1 MVTERE
7 LTDQLAGFFGNQDP
21 GVAIG
26 IGDDGAVVRT
36 SMRTVVACDPVV
48 EGVHFTRS
56 DRLELVG
63 RKAVNRNLSDLAAMG
78 AGPTYLLV
86 SLLQPKWLT
95 DSQRHKLLSGIRK
108 AAAAGACTVVGGD
121 VSVSSGGLV
130 VTVTALGTAP
140 RRPLRRDGLRV
151 GDTLHVTGPLGGSGL
166 GRHLR
171 FTPRIAE
178 GQWLAEQPSVSSGID
193 ISDGLLLDLA
203 TVLQASSQGKITG
216 LGAILDAAAIPVAK
230 AAHSQG
236 KITGQSGLHHALSDG
251 EDHELL
257 FGLRGPLA
265 VEGPITGRT
274 RRPVGVVT
282 AVPGI
287 RIRWPD
293 GRVEACGTKGYQHDV

>member
-1 MVTERE
+1 MPTERE
-7 LTDQLAGFFGNQDP
+7 FTDRLAGFFDNEDP
-21 GVAIG
+21 GVSIG

-48 EGVHFTRS
+48 EDVHFDRS
-56 DRLELVG
+56 DRLELIG

-95 DSQRHKLLSGIRK
+95 DSQRDELLGGIRK

-121 VSVSSGGLV
+121 IAVSPGGLI

-151 GDTLHVTGPLGGSGL
+151 GDTLHVTGPLGGSRL

-171 FTPRIAE
+171 FTPRVAE
-178 GQWLAEQPSVSSGID
+178 GQWLAGQPGVSSGID

-203 TVLQASSQGKITG
+203 TVLHASGSAAGVV
-216 LGAILDAAAIPVAK
+216 LGAVLDASAIPVSK
-230 AAHSQG
+230 AAHRQG
-236 KITGQSGLHHALSDG
+236 ETSGQSGLQHALSDG

-257 FGLRGPLA
+257 FGLRGPLM
-265 VEGPITGRT
+265 VEGPITART

-287 RIRWPD
+287 MIRWPD
-293 GRVEACGTKGYQHDV
+293 GRVEGCLPEGYQHDV